1 MKQTQK
7 QSQRSPS
14 TTPPSSASPA
24 VRPARTAG
32 RPTKPPA
39 RSSTTSSDAPA
50 PSSSPPATSPPAS
63 SSSSTTRP
71 STPAPSTDTPPPR
84 TSPPSPS
91 PPPPDHSPPAFRS
104 PSLNH
109 LRQLTLARNAQVSTN
124 DIHRAYS
131 LWALASGDD
140 AFPYSRSRSPPDS
153 PLRAPSKGKA
163 KRDALSSSEEEDDD
177 SRSGSSSSGQQASV
191 MPSYERWTRAQ
202 LENESERL
210 GYPDGPRLATAA
222 LVARAQ
228 AAWARQQPASPSR
241 SDAEPDAGSSGSA
254 DDDRPG
260 SRADPQEE
268 TREDSLEWELN
279 LLNPADHAL
288 FAASDADDGP
298 AVRPCFESFSR
309 AQLEREHA
317 ALAHRIRARPADAAE
332 PARVPAARAALDS
345 MPKTKPALA
354 RKVLR
359 LWDALHPLPADPPAA
374 VRIVSVKLD
383 LAGLSRVMACL
394 LAIDPA
400 LYLRI
405 LRFEVRPPP
414 PPPDSLPHALT
425 IRRDKVRAVLDQ
437 EFEARFAQH
446 LRQREDAGRAE
457 GLSSAGSSDDDSGED
472 ALDEAPAKRPAPKAP
487 RPRRSPP
494 ALSKHVLH
502 ADTLARWLD
511 LQAISYFL
519 LDPAVPRKPRY

>member
-1 MKQTQK
+1 MASPQTQIYAEAEPAIAIDYATLLRLARCPACENSWTTYK
-7 QSQRSPS
+7 APRSKLDHIQRCARAQLIPARHIPARIQLILHHQALDAGPIHRHAAAQNLAPVPISPPTTS
-14 TTPPSSASPA
+14 IAPTRSGPSPAATTPS
-24 VRPARTAG
+24 RTAG
-32 RPTKPPA
+32 Q
-39 RSSTTSSDAPA
+39 S
-50 PSSSPPATSPPAS
+50 
-63 SSSSTTRP
+63 
-71 STPAPSTDTPPPR
+71 
-84 TSPPSPS
+84 
-91 PPPPDHSPPAFRS
+91 
-104 PSLNH
+104 
-109 LRQLTLARNAQVSTN
+109 
-124 DIHRAYS
+124 
-131 LWALASGDD
+131 
-140 AFPYSRSRSPPDS
+140 SRSPPDS

-405 LRFEVRPPP
+405 LRFEPIQLAV
-414 PPPDSLPHALT
+414 LE
-425 IRRDKVRAVLDQ
+425 DKVRAVLDQ
-437 EFEARFAQH
+437 EFEATFAHH